1 MIASLLSRIGV
12 EVWRDIPTYEG
23 LYQVSNLGNVRSL
36 NYRRT
41 GNVKNLVLNK
51 NSSGKKCV
59 DLYKDGFRFS
69 LYAHVLVAIAYLSHK
84 PNGHKIVVDHIN
96 NKPLNNKLYNLQ
108 LITQRLNASKDRKGT
123 SKHTGVC
130 WDKNNNKWFVSIV
143 INGSNKFLGR
153 FTEEKDAA
161 QAYQNELK
169 KINETK
175 ETHTDTTHTK
185 T

>member
-12 EVWRDIPTYEG
+12 EVWKDIPNYEG

-41 GNVKNLVLNK
+41 GKVKNLVLNI
-51 NSSGKKCV
+51 NSTGKQCV
-59 DLYKDGFRFS
+59 DLYKDGFRLN
-69 LYAHVLVAIAYLSHK
+69 LYAHALVSSAFLNHK

-123 SKHTGVC
+123 SKYTGVC
-130 WDKNNNKWFVSIV
+130 WDKNNNKWIVSIV

-153 FTEEKDAA
+153 FTDEKKAA
-161 QAYQNELK
+161 QAYQNELT
-169 KINETK
+169 KIK
-175 ETHTDTTHTK
+175 QL
-185 T
+185 